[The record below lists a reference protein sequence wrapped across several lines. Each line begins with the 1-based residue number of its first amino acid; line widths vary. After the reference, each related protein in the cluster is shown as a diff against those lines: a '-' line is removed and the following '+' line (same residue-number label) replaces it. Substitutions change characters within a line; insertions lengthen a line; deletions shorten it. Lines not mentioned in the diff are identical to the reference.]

1 MHLAAYL
8 RRSREDDGYGLAS
21 QESEIRRWAGDHN
34 YEIVTVCIDNGVGG
48 SVPAADRPGL
58 AEALSL
64 IGPDGL
70 DGLVVHSQDRL
81 ARALHIQEAVF
92 AEVWRHGK
100 RVFTA
105 LDGEIVQDDPD
116 DPMRTFVRQVM
127 GAVNEL
133 QRRQVIANMR
143 RGRREKARQGGYTG
157 GFSNRYGYRLVKGEW
172 VPVEAE
178 QQVIRLAT
186 DLRSDGRT
194 LREIAEILGD
204 QGHRPKGGGGWHP
217 NSVRRLLTN
226 NSKYVAGGS

>member
-1 MHLAAYL
+1 MNLVAYL

-21 QESEIRRWAGDHN
+21 QETEIRRWANDRNH
-34 YEIVTVCIDNGVGG
+34 EIVTVCVDNGVGG

-100 RVFTA
+100 YVYTT
-105 LDGEIVQDDPD
+105 LDGEIAQDDPD

-143 RGRREKARQGGYTG
+143 RGRREKARQGGYVG
-157 GFSNRYGYRLVKGEW
+157 GFSKRFGYRLIDGAWIPHPGEQ
-172 VPVEAE
+172 EAI
-178 QQVIRLAT
+178 QIARRLRAEG
-186 DLRSDGRT
+186 LT
-194 LREIAEILGD
+194 LQGIADRLG
-204 QGHRPKGGGGWHP
+204 QGGHQPSGGGKWHP
-217 NSVRRLLTN
+217 ATVRRLI
-226 NSKYVAGGS
+226 SRVDS